1 MIDDTWPGMAA
12 DRSSQQQPLSQS
24 TKHLSETGYNN
35 ITKVSSANY
44 KYQSRLIKKYSGSG
58 GKFRSCDDCCGRKN
72 CKNDIWLLSLN
83 FESEKLLIFHQM
95 LNNLH

>member
-1 MIDDTWPGMAA
+1 MII
-12 DRSSQQQPLSQS
+12 
-24 TKHLSETGYNN
+24 

-44 KYQSRLIKKYSGSG
+44 KYQSRLIKTYSGS
-58 GKFRSCDDCCGRKN
+58 FRSCDDCCGGKN